1 MATKIDIYNRAL
13 QEFQEAPITSLSDD
27 VQSRKIIDGFYK
39 SVRQE
44 VLIERKWTFAFRATT
59 LASVPLPDEY
69 IDIWQS
75 AYSYPVD
82 CLQLDRV
89 YVRGGQD
96 CGHIVRLALD
106 ELLQQQKVILS
117 NEEQALAEYVTDV
130 TDAALFTPLFTQSF
144 VMKLAASIVV
154 PLTNNIQAKALF
166 LQLYKEILA
175 KAEESDSEDSKPI
188 KPVRLDSFAS
198 ARVGFG
204 LDPDCADS
212 SAGGRAA
219 ILGFPFV

>member
-13 QEFQEAPITSLSDD
+13 QEFQEDPIASLSDD
-27 VQSRKIIDGFYK
+27 VQSRKIIDGFYD

-44 VLIERKWTFAFRATT
+44 VLIERKWTFAFRASA
-59 LASVPLPDEY
+59 LAAVTLPDEY
-69 IDIWQS
+69 VDIWQA

-82 CLQLDRV
+82 GLQLDRV
-89 YVRGGQD
+89 YVKGGQD

-106 ELLQQQKVILS
+106 ELLQQQKIILS
-117 NEEQALAEYVTDV
+117 NEEQALASYVSDV
-130 TDAALFTPLFTQSF
+130 TNTALYTPLFVQAF

-166 LQLYKEILA
+166 LQLYDKILA

-188 KPVRLDSFAS
+188 KPDRLDSFAS

-204 LDPDCADS
+204 IDPDCADS

-219 ILGFPFV
+219 ILGPPFV